1 MTGIRDLVRPLPGVR
16 RLSLMRQ
23 RIGFGGSAD
32 FWERRYALGGT
43 SGGGSYGNLGEAK
56 AAFLNTFVRDR
67 GLRSIVEFGCG
78 DGHQLALADYPC
90 YIGLDVSAA
99 AIRLCKDRFS
109 DDRTKSFFLY
119 DGECFVDRVGLFSAD
134 LGISL
139 DVVYHLV
146 EDAVFDAYMRHLFG
160 ASRRYVII
168 YATNNE
174 MPDTAPH
181 VRHRIFTS
189 WAEENCLEWSL
200 AGVTPGPNPGVGRAD
215 FFVYEKA
222 LGSNL

>member
-1 MTGIRDLVRPLPGVR
+1 M
-16 RLSLMRQ
+16 
-23 RIGFGGSAD
+23 
-32 FWERRYALGGT
+32 
-43 SGGGSYGNLGEAK
+43 
-56 AAFLNTFVRDR
+56 
-67 GLRSIVEFGCG
+67 EFGCG

-146 EDAVFDAYMRHLFG
+146 EDAVFDAYMRHLFESIK
-160 ASRRYVII
+160 A
-168 YATNNE
+168 A
-174 MPDTAPH
+174 DT
-181 VRHRIFTS
+181 
-189 WAEENCLEWSL
+189 
-200 AGVTPGPNPGVGRAD
+200 
-215 FFVYEKA
+215 
-222 LGSNL
+222 